1 MSLDIV
7 EKSEDP
13 DKLFTILQKVGQG
26 NYGSVYKIQ
35 NNNTGQI
42 LAAKICKIESNNTD
56 SFYKEINMLKQC
68 DSPYILKYYSSYIK
82 NNTIWIVL
90 EFCDGGSILDIMR
103 ITNKFYTEKEI
114 ASIIKMVLKGL
125 QFLHAQ
131 RKIHRDIKAGNI
143 LLTDE
148 GVAKLGDFGVSA
160 QLTNS
165 ISKKVSKIGTPYWMS
180 PEVISQKSYD
190 SKCDIWSLG
199 ITCIEMAEGEPPY
212 SEVRTFLVM
221 KKILNNPPKGL
232 TNPSLWSNDFNDF
245 VQKCLI
251 FNPAQRP
258 TATQLLNHS
267 FIQNNNQGKGI
278 IIQRLIKAM
287 PLINKVR
294 EEMNQEEKR
303 RNNGIDS
310 DDSDEEDDNN
320 KILDN
325 DDNGEQEKDSLEYS
339 QNESNINLF
348 NDNKNNILYNDYN
361 NNKKS
366 KKQNLPT
373 PSEIISK
380 LGKNKNYDMINDN
393 AYNDD
398 DKTGTMIYKESNKK
412 DKNNEENENNTSM
425 IIKKNSLE
433 NTEAKKGNNN
443 DKNSNN
449 ANNKKNKKN
458 AKNKEKKKE
467 KPPKYNFM
475 DLINKYGMNGLSYE
489 EEKKKQI
496 SQISQT
502 GILNNTTENITP
514 YINKLDKNNDSS
526 ILKEIKEPLNSTDN
540 AIRLVN
546 CRNIRENKKKSNGG
560 NPPGSI
566 TRENNKSNGGNLSE
580 IISTNFSNKNSH
592 RVLSSLVFNN
602 MSHNFSNNNNNTN
615 SSITNNSFNN
625 NNNFQNQCNS
635 IRMNYINSG
644 INKNKLNKTKNNYN
658 YNKNINNY
666 KNNNNILN
674 NNKKNDFIL
683 SEINDNN
690 NIKYSKT
697 PNNFNTKL
705 KGLKRMQRPPLR
717 QTTVMSKE
725 SLEKQNTQV
734 ESVINKSNTNYQNS
748 YYNNINNNNNGIN
761 NYSFSQ
767 QQTIEKQS
775 NSYREVKNDSMNEED
790 IIKLCENN
798 DINYKNLPELITN
811 LAGIENK
818 MNQEIQKIKDKYL
831 PEIKDYKNTIKF
843 LKQNPHLKNLKE
855 YKDFNEF
862 KSKIRCQT
870 TGDLDEE
877 KNGSSSIYILNKI
890 KISNYQANNIRELN
904 ASARKQILEQRR
916 FTHQS
921 NPWLKFIN
929 N

>member
-1 MSLDIV
+1 MNSQLV
-7 EKSEDP
+7 EENDDP
-13 DKLFTILQKVGQG
+13 EKLFTILQKVGQG
-26 NYGSVYKIQ
+26 NYGSVYKVQ
-35 NNNTGQI
+35 NNKTGEI
-42 LAAKICKIESNNTD
+42 LAAKICKIESNNTE

-103 ITNKFYTEKEI
+103 ITNKFYNEKEI

-131 RKIHRDIKAGNI
+131 RKIHRDLKGGNI
-143 LLTDE
+143 LLNDE
-148 GVAKLGDFGVSA
+148 GIAKLGDFGVSA

-199 ITCIEMAEGEPPY
+199 ITCIELAEGEPPY

-232 TNPSLWSNDFNDF
+232 TNPKLWSNDFNDF
-245 VQKCLI
+245 VEKCLI
-251 FNPAQRP
+251 FDPAQRP
-258 TATQLLNHS
+258 TAAQLLNHS
-267 FIQNNNQGKGI
+267 FIQNNDQGKGI

-294 EEMNQEEKR
+294 EEINEEEKR
-303 RNNGIDS
+303 RNNGIES
-310 DDSDEEDDNN
+310 DNSLDDNYN
-320 KILDN
+320 I
-325 DDNGEQEKDSLEYS
+325 NGEQEKDSLEYS
-339 QNESNINLF
+339 QNESKINLF
-348 NDNKNNILYNDYN
+348 NDNKNNILYDNYNN

-366 KKQNLPT
+366 KKPSNVT

-380 LGKNKNYDMINDN
+380 LGKNKNVKSNNNNKKEDN
-393 AYNDD
+393 GE

-412 DKNNEENENNTSM
+412 EKNNEENENNSSM
-425 IIKKNSLE
+425 IIKKNSKE
-433 NTEAKKGNNN
+433 NIDGN
-443 DKNSNN
+443 DKNR
-449 ANNKKNKKN
+449 KNKQK
-458 AKNKEKKKE
+458 AKGKKSEKA
-467 KPPKYNFM
+467 PRYNFM

-496 SQISQT
+496 SQLSQT
-502 GILNNTTENITP
+502 GLLNNTTENITP
-514 YINKLDKNNDSS
+514 NYNKLDKNNDSS

-560 NPPGSI
+560 MNGNI

-580 IISTNFSNKNSH
+580 IINSNFQNKNSH

-602 MSHNFSNNNNNTN
+602 MSNNLNNNNAN
-615 SSITNNSFNN
+615 SSINNYSFNN
-625 NNNFQNQCNS
+625 NNIQNQCNS

-644 INKNKLNKTKNNYN
+644 INKNKLHKNKNNN
-658 YNKNINNY
+658 HNNKNLINNY
-666 KNNNNILN
+666 KNNNLN
-674 NNKKNDFIL
+674 NPKKNDFIL
-683 SEINDNN
+683 SEINNN

-734 ESVINKSNTNYQNS
+734 ESIINKSNTNFQNS
-748 YYNNINNNNNGIN
+748 YYNYNNGVFSN
-761 NYSFSQ
+761 SFNQ
-767 QQTIEKQS
+767 QQNIDKAS
-775 NSYREVKNDSMNEED
+775 NSFREIKNDSIKED
-790 IIKLCENN
+790 DIKVLCENK
-798 DINYKNLPELITN
+798 DINTRNLPELITN

-877 KNGSSSIYILNKI
+877 KNGSSSVYILNKI
-890 KISNYQANNIRELN
+890 KISNYQANNIKELN

-921 NPWLKFIN
+921 MV
-929 N
+929 

>member
-1 MSLDIV
+1 MNIDII
-7 EKSEDP
+7 EKNEDP

-35 NNNTGQI
+35 NNKTGQI
-42 LAAKICKIESNNTD
+42 LAAKICKIESNNTE

-68 DSPYILKYYSSYIK
+68 DSPYILKYYSSYLK
-82 NNTIWIVL
+82 NNTIWMVL
-90 EFCDGGSILDIMR
+90 EFCDGGSLLDIMR

-232 TNPSLWSNDFNDF
+232 TNPNLWSNDFNDF

-251 FNPAQRP
+251 VNPAQRP
-258 TATQLLNHS
+258 TAAQLLNHS

-294 EEMNQEEKR
+294 DEINQEEKR

-310 DDSDEEDDNN
+310 EESEEDDDNHKEKNN
-320 KILDN
+320 DVNNI
-325 DDNGEQEKDSLEYS
+325 NGEQEKDSLEYS
-339 QNESNINLF
+339 PNESKINLF

-366 KKQNLPT
+366 KKNNLPT

-380 LGKNKNYDMINDN
+380 LGKNNNINN
-393 AYNDD
+393 NQNDTNINNKD
-398 DKTGTMIYKESNKK
+398 EDKTGTMIYKESNKK
-412 DKNNEENENNTSM
+412 DKNNEENENENNSSM
-425 IIKKNSLE
+425 IIKKNSIE
-433 NTEAKKGNNN
+433 NTEKQKGSNSNEKKI
-443 DKNSNN
+443 NN
-449 ANNKKNKKN
+449 ANYKKKRQKT
-458 AKNKEKKKE
+458 KNKEKKRE
-467 KPPKYNFM
+467 KAPKYNFM

-502 GILNNTTENITP
+502 GLLNNTTENITP
-514 YINKLDKNNDSS
+514 YMNKLDKNNDSS

-560 NPPGSI
+560 IPAGSL

-602 MSHNFSNNNNNTN
+602 MSHNLSNNNNTN
-615 SSITNNSFNN
+615 SSITNNSFN

-644 INKNKLNKTKNNYN
+644 INKNKLNKSKNNN
-658 YNKNINNY
+658 NKNMINNY
-666 KNNNNILN
+666 KNNNLN
-674 NNKKNDFIL
+674 NNNNNNISKKNDFIL

-690 NIKYSKT
+690 NINYSKT

-717 QTTVMSKE
+717 QKTVMSKE

-734 ESVINKSNTNYQNS
+734 ESIINKSNTNFQNS
-748 YYNNINNNNNGIN
+748 YYNYNNGIFN
-761 NYSFSQ
+761 NSFNQ
-767 QQTIEKQS
+767 QQAIDKQS
-775 NSYREVKNDSMNEED
+775 NSYREIKNDSLNEEE
-790 IIKLCENN
+790 IKKICENK
-798 DINYKNLPELITN
+798 DINSKNLPELITN

-855 YKDFNEF
+855 YKEFNEF

-870 TGDLDEE
+870 TGDLDEG
-877 KNGSSSIYILNKI
+877 KNGSSSVYILNKI
-890 KISNYQANNIRELN
+890 KISNYQANNIKELN

-921 NPWLKFIN
+921 MA
-929 N
+929 

>member
-1 MSLDIV
+1 MNSQLA
-7 EKSEDP
+7 EENEDP
-13 DKLFTILQKVGQG
+13 EKLFTILQKVGQG
-26 NYGSVYKIQ
+26 NYGSVYKVQ
-35 NNNTGQI
+35 NNKTGEI
-42 LAAKICKIESNNTD
+42 LAAKICKIESNNTE

-103 ITNKFYTEKEI
+103 ITNKFYNEKEI

-143 LLTDE
+143 LLNDE
-148 GVAKLGDFGVSA
+148 GIAKLGDFGVSA

-199 ITCIEMAEGEPPY
+199 ITCIELAEGEPPY

-232 TNPSLWSNDFNDF
+232 TNPKLWSNDFNDF
-245 VQKCLI
+245 VEKCLI
-251 FNPAQRP
+251 FDPSQRP
-258 TATQLLNHS
+258 TAAQLLNHS
-267 FIQNNNQGKGI
+267 FIQNNDQGKGI

-294 EEMNQEEKR
+294 EEINEEEKR
-303 RNNGIDS
+303 RNNGIES
-310 DDSDEEDDNN
+310 DNSLDDNYN
-320 KILDN
+320 I
-325 DDNGEQEKDSLEYS
+325 NGEQEKDSLEYS
-339 QNESNINLF
+339 PNESKINLF
-348 NDNKNNILYNDYN
+348 NDNKNNILYDNYNN

-366 KKQNLPT
+366 KKISNVT

-380 LGKNKNYDMINDN
+380 LGKNKNVKSNNNNKKEDN
-393 AYNDD
+393 SE

-412 DKNNEENENNTSM
+412 EKNNEENENNSSM
-425 IIKKNSLE
+425 IIKKNSKE
-433 NTEAKKGNNN
+433 YIDGN
-443 DKNSNN
+443 DKNR
-449 ANNKKNKKN
+449 KNKHKT
-458 AKNKEKKKE
+458 KGKGKKSEKA
-467 KPPKYNFM
+467 PRYNFM

-496 SQISQT
+496 SQLSQT
-502 GILNNTTENITP
+502 GLLNNTTENITP
-514 YINKLDKNNDSS
+514 NYNKLDKNNDSS

-560 NPPGSI
+560 MNGNI

-580 IISTNFSNKNSH
+580 IINSNFSIKNPN

-602 MSHNFSNNNNNTN
+602 MPHNLNNNNNNAN
-615 SSITNNSFNN
+615 SSINNYSFN

-644 INKNKLNKTKNNYN
+644 INKNKLHKNKNNN
-658 YNKNINNY
+658 HNNKNLINNY
-666 KNNNNILN
+666 KNNNLN
-674 NNKKNDFIL
+674 NPKKNDFIL
-683 SEINDNN
+683 SEINNN

-717 QTTVMSKE
+717 QTTVMSRE

-734 ESVINKSNTNYQNS
+734 ESIINKSNTNFQNS
-748 YYNNINNNNNGIN
+748 YYNYNNGIFSN
-761 NYSFSQ
+761 SFNQ
-767 QQTIEKQS
+767 QQNIDKTS
-775 NSYREVKNDSMNEED
+775 NSFREIKNDSIKED
-790 IIKLCENN
+790 DIKVLCENK
-798 DINYKNLPELITN
+798 DINTRNLPELITN

-877 KNGSSSIYILNKI
+877 KNGSSSVYILNKI
-890 KISNYQANNIRELN
+890 KISNYQANNIKELN

-921 NPWLKFIN
+921 MI
-929 N
+929 

>member
-1 MSLDIV
+1 MNSQLA
-7 EKSEDP
+7 EENEDP
-13 DKLFTILQKVGQG
+13 EKLFTILQKVGQG
-26 NYGSVYKIQ
+26 NYGSVYKVQ
-35 NNNTGQI
+35 NNKTGEI
-42 LAAKICKIESNNTD
+42 LAAKICKIESNNTE

-103 ITNKFYTEKEI
+103 ITNKFYNEKEI

-143 LLTDE
+143 LLNDE
-148 GVAKLGDFGVSA
+148 GIAKLGDFGVSA

-199 ITCIEMAEGEPPY
+199 ITCIELAEGEPPY

-232 TNPSLWSNDFNDF
+232 TNPKLWSNDFNDF
-245 VQKCLI
+245 VEKCLI
-251 FNPAQRP
+251 FDPAQRP
-258 TATQLLNHS
+258 TAAQLLNHS
-267 FIQNNNQGKGI
+267 FIQNNDQGKGI

-294 EEMNQEEKR
+294 EEINEEEKR
-303 RNNGIDS
+303 RNNGIES
-310 DDSDEEDDNN
+310 DNSLDDNYN
-320 KILDN
+320 I
-325 DDNGEQEKDSLEYS
+325 NGEQEKDSLEYS
-339 QNESNINLF
+339 PNESKINLF
-348 NDNKNNILYNDYN
+348 NDNKNNILYDNYNN

-366 KKQNLPT
+366 KKISNVT

-380 LGKNKNYDMINDN
+380 LGKNKNVKSNNNNKKEDN
-393 AYNDD
+393 SE

-412 DKNNEENENNTSM
+412 EKNNEENENNSSM
-425 IIKKNSLE
+425 IIKKNSKE
-433 NTEAKKGNNN
+433 YIDGN
-443 DKNSNN
+443 DKNR
-449 ANNKKNKKN
+449 KNKHKT
-458 AKNKEKKKE
+458 KGKGKKSEKA
-467 KPPKYNFM
+467 PRYNFM

-496 SQISQT
+496 SQLSQT
-502 GILNNTTENITP
+502 GLLNNTTENITP
-514 YINKLDKNNDSS
+514 NYNKLDKNNDSS

-560 NPPGSI
+560 MNGNI

-580 IISTNFSNKNSH
+580 IINSNFSIKNPN

-602 MSHNFSNNNNNTN
+602 MPHNLNNNNNNAN
-615 SSITNNSFNN
+615 SSINNYSFN

-644 INKNKLNKTKNNYN
+644 INKNKLHKNKNNN
-658 YNKNINNY
+658 HNNKNLINNY
-666 KNNNNILN
+666 KNNNLN
-674 NNKKNDFIL
+674 NPKKNDFIL
-683 SEINDNN
+683 SEINNN

-717 QTTVMSKE
+717 QTTVMSRE

-734 ESVINKSNTNYQNS
+734 ESIINKSNTNFQNS
-748 YYNNINNNNNGIN
+748 YYNYNNGIFSN
-761 NYSFSQ
+761 SFNQ
-767 QQTIEKQS
+767 QQNIDKTS
-775 NSYREVKNDSMNEED
+775 NSFREIKNDSIKED
-790 IIKLCENN
+790 DIKVLCENK
-798 DINYKNLPELITN
+798 DINTRNLPELITN

-877 KNGSSSIYILNKI
+877 KNGSSSVYILNKI
-890 KISNYQANNIRELN
+890 KISNYQANNIKELN

-921 NPWLKFIN
+921 MI
-929 N
+929 

>member
-1 MSLDIV
+1 MNSQKV
-7 EKSEDP
+7 EENDDP
-13 DKLFTILQKVGQG
+13 EKLFTILQKVGQG
-26 NYGSVYKIQ
+26 NYGSVYKVQ
-35 NNNTGQI
+35 NNKTGEI
-42 LAAKICKIESNNTD
+42 LAAKICKIESNNTE

-103 ITNKFYTEKEI
+103 ITNKFYNEKEI

-143 LLTDE
+143 LLNDE
-148 GVAKLGDFGVSA
+148 GIAKLGDFGVSA

-199 ITCIEMAEGEPPY
+199 ITCIELAEGEPPY

-232 TNPSLWSNDFNDF
+232 TNPKLWSNDFNDF
-245 VQKCLI
+245 VEKCLI
-251 FNPAQRP
+251 FDPAQRP
-258 TATQLLNHS
+258 TAAQLLNHS
-267 FIQNNNQGKGI
+267 FIQNNDQGKGI

-294 EEMNQEEKR
+294 EEINEEEKR
-303 RNNGIDS
+303 RNNGIES
-310 DDSDEEDDNN
+310 DNSLDDNYN
-320 KILDN
+320 I
-325 DDNGEQEKDSLEYS
+325 NGEQEKDSLEYS
-339 QNESNINLF
+339 KNESKINLF
-348 NDNKNNILYNDYN
+348 NDNKNNILYDNYNN
-361 NNKKS
+361 NNKKP
-366 KKQNLPT
+366 KKPSNVT

-380 LGKNKNYDMINDN
+380 LGKNKNVKYNNNNKKEDN
-393 AYNDD
+393 GE

-412 DKNNEENENNTSM
+412 EKINEENEINSSM
-425 IIKKNSLE
+425 IIKKNSKE
-433 NTEAKKGNNN
+433 NIDGN
-443 DKNSNN
+443 DKNR
-449 ANNKKNKKN
+449 KNKRK
-458 AKNKEKKKE
+458 AKGKEKKNE
-467 KPPKYNFM
+467 KAPRYNFM

-496 SQISQT
+496 SQLSQT
-502 GILNNTTENITP
+502 GLLNNTTENINTN
-514 YINKLDKNNDSS
+514 YNKLDKNNDSS

-560 NPPGSI
+560 MNGNI

-580 IISTNFSNKNSH
+580 IINSNFSNKNPH

-602 MSHNFSNNNNNTN
+602 MSHNNLNNNNAN
-615 SSITNNSFNN
+615 SNINNYSFN

-644 INKNKLNKTKNNYN
+644 INKNKLHKNKNNN
-658 YNKNINNY
+658 HNNKNLINNY
-666 KNNNNILN
+666 KNNNLN
-674 NNKKNDFIL
+674 NPKKNDFIL
-683 SEINDNN
+683 SEIKNN

-734 ESVINKSNTNYQNS
+734 ESIINKSNTNFQNS
-748 YYNNINNNNNGIN
+748 YYNYNNSIFNN
-761 NYSFSQ
+761 SFNQ
-767 QQTIEKQS
+767 QQNIDKTS
-775 NSYREVKNDSMNEED
+775 NSFREIKNDSIKED
-790 IIKLCENN
+790 DIKILCENE
-798 DINYKNLPELITN
+798 DINTRNLPELITN

-877 KNGSSSIYILNKI
+877 KNGSSSVYILNKI
-890 KISNYQANNIRELN
+890 KISNYQANNIKELN

-921 NPWLKFIN
+921 MV
-929 N
+929 

>member
-1 MSLDIV
+1 MKTQII
-7 EKSEDP
+7 EENEDP
-13 DKLFTILQKVGQG
+13 EKLFTILQKVGQG
-26 NYGSVYKIQ
+26 NYGSVYKVQ
-35 NNNTGQI
+35 NNKTGEI
-42 LAAKICKIESNNTD
+42 LAAKICKIESNNTE

-90 EFCDGGSILDIMR
+90 EFCDGGSLLDIMR
-103 ITNKFYTEKEI
+103 ITNIFYNEKEI

-143 LLTDE
+143 LLNDE

-180 PEVISQKSYD
+180 PEVISQNSYD

-199 ITCIEMAEGEPPY
+199 ITCIELAEGEPPY

-232 TNPSLWSNDFNDF
+232 TNPNLWSSDFNDF
-245 VQKCLI
+245 VEKCLI
-251 FNPAQRP
+251 FNPAERP

-267 FIQNNNQGKGI
+267 FIQNNDQGKGI

-294 EEMNQEEKR
+294 DEINEEEKR
-303 RNNGIDS
+303 RNNGIES
-310 DDSDEEDDNN
+310 DNSIDEDNN
-320 KILDN
+320 DN
-325 DDNGEQEKDSLEYS
+325 NNINGEQEKDSLEYS
-339 QNESNINLF
+339 QNESKINLF
-348 NDNKNNILYNDYN
+348 NDNKNNILYENYNN
-361 NNKKS
+361 NNKKF
-366 KKQNLPT
+366 KKQNMPT
-373 PSEIISK
+373 PNEIITKLSK
-380 LGKNKNYDMINDN
+380 NNNSKQNIKNEENEE
-393 AYNDD
+393 

-412 DKNNEENENNTSM
+412 EINNEENENNTSM
-425 IIKKNSLE
+425 IIKKNSQE
-433 NTEAKKGNNN
+433 NTENQ
-443 DKNSNN
+443 
-449 ANNKKNKKN
+449 
-458 AKNKEKKKE
+458 KEKYKKE
-467 KPPKYNFM
+467 KMNKKKQKFQSKGKKSEKVPKYNFM

-496 SQISQT
+496 SQLSQT
-502 GILNNTTENITP
+502 GLLNNTTENITS
-514 YINKLDKNNDSS
+514 YHNKLDKNNDSS

-560 NPPGSI
+560 ITGNI

-580 IISTNFSNKNSH
+580 IINSNFSNKNSH

-602 MSHNFSNNNNNTN
+602 MSQNLSNNNNNTN
-615 SSITNNSFNN
+615 SSINNNSFN

-644 INKNKLNKTKNNYN
+644 INKNKLYKNKNNNYN
-658 YNKNINNY
+658 NKNIINNY
-666 KNNNNILN
+666 KNNNIN
-674 NNKKNDFIL
+674 NSKKNEFIL
-683 SEINDNN
+683 SEINNN
-690 NIKYSKT
+690 NRKYSKT

-705 KGLKRMQRPPLR
+705 KGLKRMQRPPVR
-717 QTTVMSKE
+717 QTTFMSKE
-725 SLEKQNTQV
+725 SLEKQNTRV
-734 ESVINKSNTNYQNS
+734 ESIINKSNTNYQNS
-748 YYNNINNNNNGIN
+748 YYNYNNGIL
-761 NYSFSQ
+761 
-767 QQTIEKQS
+767 S
-775 NSYREVKNDSMNEED
+775 NSFNQPTNIDKTSNSFRELKNESLKEEE
-790 IIKLCENN
+790 IKALCENK
-798 DINYKNLPELITN
+798 DINTRNLPELITN

-877 KNGSSSIYILNKI
+877 KNGSSSVYILNKI
-890 KISNYQANNIRELN
+890 KISNYQANNIKELN

-921 NPWLKFIN
+921 MI
-929 N
+929 

>member
-251 FNPAQRP
+251 FNRAQRP

-320 KILDN
+320 KVLDN

>member
-1 MSLDIV
+1 MNSQKV
-7 EKSEDP
+7 EENDDP
-13 DKLFTILQKVGQG
+13 EKLFTILQKVGQG
-26 NYGSVYKIQ
+26 NYGSVYKVQ
-35 NNNTGQI
+35 NNKTGEI
-42 LAAKICKIESNNTD
+42 LAAKICKIESNNTE

-103 ITNKFYTEKEI
+103 ITNKFYNEKEI

-143 LLTDE
+143 LLNDE
-148 GVAKLGDFGVSA
+148 GIAKLGDFGVSA

-199 ITCIEMAEGEPPY
+199 ITCIELAEGEPPY

-232 TNPSLWSNDFNDF
+232 TNPKLWSNDFNDF
-245 VQKCLI
+245 VEKCLI
-251 FNPAQRP
+251 FDPAQRP
-258 TATQLLNHS
+258 TAAQLLNHS
-267 FIQNNNQGKGI
+267 FIQNNDQGKGI

-294 EEMNQEEKR
+294 EEINEEEKR
-303 RNNGIDS
+303 RNNGIES
-310 DDSDEEDDNN
+310 DNSLDDNYN
-320 KILDN
+320 I
-325 DDNGEQEKDSLEYS
+325 NGEQEKDSLEYS
-339 QNESNINLF
+339 KNESKINLF
-348 NDNKNNILYNDYN
+348 NDNKNNILYDNYNN
-361 NNKKS
+361 NNKKP
-366 KKQNLPT
+366 KKPSNVT

-380 LGKNKNYDMINDN
+380 LGKNKNVKYNNNKKEDN
-393 AYNDD
+393 GE

-412 DKNNEENENNTSM
+412 EKINEENEINSSM
-425 IIKKNSLE
+425 IIKKNSKE
-433 NTEAKKGNNN
+433 NIDGN
-443 DKNSNN
+443 DKNR
-449 ANNKKNKKN
+449 KNKRK
-458 AKNKEKKKE
+458 AKGKEKKNE
-467 KPPKYNFM
+467 KAPRYNFM

-496 SQISQT
+496 SQLSQT
-502 GILNNTTENITP
+502 GLLNNTTENINTN
-514 YINKLDKNNDSS
+514 YNKLDKNNDSS

-560 NPPGSI
+560 MNGNI

-580 IISTNFSNKNSH
+580 IINSNFSNKNPH

-602 MSHNFSNNNNNTN
+602 MSHNNLNNNNAN
-615 SSITNNSFNN
+615 SNINNYSFN

-644 INKNKLNKTKNNYN
+644 INKNKLHKNKNNN
-658 YNKNINNY
+658 HNNKNLINNY
-666 KNNNNILN
+666 KNNNLN
-674 NNKKNDFIL
+674 NPKKNDFIL
-683 SEINDNN
+683 SEIKNN

-734 ESVINKSNTNYQNS
+734 ESIINKSNTNFQNS
-748 YYNNINNNNNGIN
+748 YYNYNNSIFNN
-761 NYSFSQ
+761 SFNQ
-767 QQTIEKQS
+767 QQNIDKTS
-775 NSYREVKNDSMNEED
+775 NSFREIKNDSIKED
-790 IIKLCENN
+790 DIKILCENE
-798 DINYKNLPELITN
+798 DINTRNLPELITN

-877 KNGSSSIYILNKI
+877 KNGSSSVYILNKI
-890 KISNYQANNIRELN
+890 KISNYQANNIKELN

-921 NPWLKFIN
+921 MV
-929 N
+929 

>member
-1 MSLDIV
+1 MNIDII
-7 EKSEDP
+7 EKNEDP

-35 NNNTGQI
+35 NNKTGQI
-42 LAAKICKIESNNTD
+42 LAAKICKIESNNTE

-68 DSPYILKYYSSYIK
+68 DSPYILKYYSSYLK
-82 NNTIWIVL
+82 NNTIWMVL
-90 EFCDGGSILDIMR
+90 EFCDGGSLLDIMR

-232 TNPSLWSNDFNDF
+232 TNPNLWSNDFNDF

-251 FNPAQRP
+251 VNPAQRP
-258 TATQLLNHS
+258 TAAQLLNHS

-294 EEMNQEEKR
+294 DEINQEEKR

-310 DDSDEEDDNN
+310 EESEEDDDNHKEKNN
-320 KILDN
+320 DVNNI
-325 DDNGEQEKDSLEYS
+325 NGEQEKDSLEYS
-339 QNESNINLF
+339 PNESKINLF

-366 KKQNLPT
+366 KKNNLPT

-380 LGKNKNYDMINDN
+380 LGKNNNINYNQNDSNINNKDE
-393 AYNDD
+393 

-412 DKNNEENENNTSM
+412 DKNNEENENENNSSM
-425 IIKKNSLE
+425 IIKKNSIE
-433 NTEAKKGNNN
+433 NTEKQKGSNSNEKKI
-443 DKNSNN
+443 NN
-449 ANNKKNKKN
+449 ANYKKKRQKT
-458 AKNKEKKKE
+458 KNKEKKRE
-467 KPPKYNFM
+467 KAPKYNFM

-502 GILNNTTENITP
+502 GLLNNTTENITP
-514 YINKLDKNNDSS
+514 YMNKLDKNNDSS

-560 NPPGSI
+560 IPAGSI

-602 MSHNFSNNNNNTN
+602 MSHNLSNNNNTN
-615 SSITNNSFNN
+615 SSITNNSFN

-644 INKNKLNKTKNNYN
+644 INKNKLNKSKNNN
-658 YNKNINNY
+658 NKNMINNY
-666 KNNNNILN
+666 KNNNLN
-674 NNKKNDFIL
+674 NNNISKKNDFIL

-690 NIKYSKT
+690 NINYSKT

-717 QTTVMSKE
+717 QKTVMSKE

-734 ESVINKSNTNYQNS
+734 ESIINKSNTNFQNS
-748 YYNNINNNNNGIN
+748 YLNYNNGIFN
-761 NYSFSQ
+761 NSFNQ
-767 QQTIEKQS
+767 QQTIDKQS
-775 NSYREVKNDSMNEED
+775 NSYREIKNDSLNEEE
-790 IIKLCENN
+790 IKKICENK
-798 DINYKNLPELITN
+798 DINSKNLPELITN

-855 YKDFNEF
+855 YKEFNEF

-870 TGDLDEE
+870 TGDLDEG
-877 KNGSSSIYILNKI
+877 KNGSSSVYILNKI
-890 KISNYQANNIRELN
+890 KISNYQSNNIKELN

-921 NPWLKFIN
+921 MA
-929 N
+929 

>member
-1 MSLDIV
+1 MNSQLA
-7 EKSEDP
+7 EENEDP
-13 DKLFTILQKVGQG
+13 EKLFTILQKVGQG
-26 NYGSVYKIQ
+26 NYGSVYKVQ
-35 NNNTGQI
+35 NNKTGEI
-42 LAAKICKIESNNTD
+42 LAAKICKIESNNTE

-103 ITNKFYTEKEI
+103 ITNKFYNEKEI

-143 LLTDE
+143 LLNDE
-148 GVAKLGDFGVSA
+148 GIAKLGDFGVSA

-199 ITCIEMAEGEPPY
+199 ITCIELAEGEPPY

-232 TNPSLWSNDFNDF
+232 TNPKLWSNDFNDF
-245 VQKCLI
+245 VEKCLI
-251 FNPAQRP
+251 FDPAQRP
-258 TATQLLNHS
+258 TAAQLLNHS
-267 FIQNNNQGKGI
+267 FIQNNDQGKGI

-294 EEMNQEEKR
+294 EEINEEEKR
-303 RNNGIDS
+303 RNNGIES
-310 DDSDEEDDNN
+310 DNSLDDNYN
-320 KILDN
+320 I
-325 DDNGEQEKDSLEYS
+325 NGEQEKDSLEYS
-339 QNESNINLF
+339 PNESKINLF
-348 NDNKNNILYNDYN
+348 NDNKNNILYDNYNN

-366 KKQNLPT
+366 KKISNVT

-380 LGKNKNYDMINDN
+380 LGKNKNVKSNNNNKKEDN
-393 AYNDD
+393 SE

-412 DKNNEENENNTSM
+412 EKNNEENENNSSM
-425 IIKKNSLE
+425 IIKKNSKE
-433 NTEAKKGNNN
+433 YIDGN
-443 DKNSNN
+443 DKNR
-449 ANNKKNKKN
+449 KNKHKT
-458 AKNKEKKKE
+458 KGKGKKSEKA
-467 KPPKYNFM
+467 PRYNFM

-496 SQISQT
+496 SQLSQT
-502 GILNNTTENITP
+502 GLLNNTTENITP
-514 YINKLDKNNDSS
+514 NYNKLDKNNDSS

-560 NPPGSI
+560 MNGNI

-580 IISTNFSNKNSH
+580 IINSNFSIKNPN

-602 MSHNFSNNNNNTN
+602 MPHNLNNNNNNAN
-615 SSITNNSFNN
+615 SSINNYSFN

-644 INKNKLNKTKNNYN
+644 INKNKLHKNKNNN
-658 YNKNINNY
+658 HNNKNLINNY
-666 KNNNNILN
+666 KNNNLN
-674 NNKKNDFIL
+674 NPKKNDFIL
-683 SEINDNN
+683 SEINNN

-705 KGLKRMQRPPLR
+705 KGLKRMQRPPIR
-717 QTTVMSKE
+717 QATVMSKE

-734 ESVINKSNTNYQNS
+734 ESIINKSNTNFQNS
-748 YYNNINNNNNGIN
+748 YYNYNNGIFSN
-761 NYSFSQ
+761 SFNQ
-767 QQTIEKQS
+767 QQNIDKTS
-775 NSYREVKNDSMNEED
+775 NSFREIKNDSIKED
-790 IIKLCENN
+790 DIKVLCENK
-798 DINYKNLPELITN
+798 DINTRNLPELITN

-877 KNGSSSIYILNKI
+877 KNGSSSVYILNKI
-890 KISNYQANNIRELN
+890 KISNYQANNIKELN

-921 NPWLKFIN
+921 MI
-929 N
+929 

>member
-1 MSLDIV
+1 M
-7 EKSEDP
+7 EENEDP

-26 NYGSVYKIQ
+26 NYGSVYKVQ
-35 NNNTGQI
+35 NNKTGQI
-42 LAAKICKIESNNTD
+42 LAAKICKIESNNTE

-90 EFCDGGSILDIMR
+90 EFCDGGSLLDIMR
-103 ITNKFYTEKEI
+103 ITNIFYNEKEI

-143 LLTDE
+143 LLNDE

-199 ITCIEMAEGEPPY
+199 ITCIELAEGEPPY

-232 TNPSLWSNDFNDF
+232 TNPNLWSKDFNDF
-245 VQKCLI
+245 VEKCLI

-258 TATQLLNHS
+258 TAAQLLNHR
-267 FIQNNNQGKGI
+267 FIQNNDQGKGI

-294 EEMNQEEKR
+294 EEINEEEKR
-303 RNNGIDS
+303 RNNGIES
-310 DDSDEEDDNN
+310 DNSIEEENN
-320 KILDN
+320 NGKIN
-325 DDNGEQEKDSLEYS
+325 NNNIINGDQEKDSLEYS
-339 QNESNINLF
+339 PNESKINLF
-348 NDNKNNILYNDYN
+348 NDNKNNILYDNYN

-366 KKQNLPT
+366 KKQNMPN

-380 LGKNKNYDMINDN
+380 LGKNNNSKKNKNNNEENDE
-393 AYNDD
+393 

-412 DKNNEENENNTSM
+412 VKNDENENNSSV
-425 IIKKNSLE
+425 IIKNNSQENLE
-433 NTEAKKGNNN
+433 NQKEKDNNE
-443 DKNSNN
+443 KN
-449 ANNKKNKKN
+449 ANKKKIREKNK
-458 AKNKEKKKE
+458 NKRKKSDKV
-467 KPPKYNFM
+467 PKYNFM

-496 SQISQT
+496 SQLSQT
-502 GILNNTTENITP
+502 GLLNNTTENIVP
-514 YINKLDKNNDSS
+514 YNNKLDKNNDSS

-560 NPPGSI
+560 ITGNI

-580 IISTNFSNKNSH
+580 IINSNFSNKNSH
-592 RVLSSLVFNN
+592 RVLSTLVFNN
-602 MSHNFSNNNNNTN
+602 MSHNFNNTN
-615 SSITNNSFNN
+615 SSINNNSFSNN
-625 NNNFQNQCNS
+625 IQNQCNS

-644 INKNKLNKTKNNYN
+644 INKNKLYKNKNNN
-658 YNKNINNY
+658 HNNKNLINNY
-666 KNNNNILN
+666 KNNNNN
-674 NNKKNDFIL
+674 NNNNHNNSKKNDFIL
-683 SEINDNN
+683 SEINNN

-705 KGLKRMQRPPLR
+705 KGLKRMQRPPIR
-717 QTTVMSKE
+717 QATVMSKE

-734 ESVINKSNTNYQNS
+734 ESIINKSNTNFQNS
-748 YYNNINNNNNGIN
+748 YYNYNNGI
-761 NYSFSQ
+761 F
-767 QQTIEKQS
+767 S
-775 NSYREVKNDSMNEED
+775 NSFNQQPNIDKTSNSFRELKNDTLKDEE
-790 IIKLCENN
+790 IKLLCENN
-798 DINYKNLPELITN
+798 NINTRSLPELITN

-870 TGDLDEE
+870 IGDLDEE
-877 KNGSSSIYILNKI
+877 KNGSSSVYILNKI
-890 KISNYQANNIRELN
+890 KISSYQANNIKELN

-916 FTHQS
+916 YTHQS
-921 NPWLKFIN
+921 MI
-929 N
+929 